1 MLRHVTSIRI
11 PSPVVVVL
19 AAGHGT
25 RMNSPLPKVLHPIC
39 GLPMVSWPVRAALDA
54 GAHRVVVVGGP
65 DRALGPHLPERTALA
80 TQPEARGTGDAVRC
94 AAEHIDP
101 AKPVVVLAGDVP
113 LITADTIA
121 DLVQAH
127 VAGGTAA
134 TMLTMHLD
142 DPTGYGRVVRDEHG
156 DILRV
161 AESKE
166 PGDATLSELVI
177 REVNTGVLCFDGDAL
192 LEVLGCLA
200 PDNAQGELYLPDTL
214 PLLRAAGRRVSA
226 FQTTDPAVCRGVND
240 QIGLAEV
247 RALAQR
253 RIAEA
258 HLRAGVTIVD
268 PARTIID
275 ADVRIGAGTVIE
287 PGTQLEGRTTIGAG
301 CHVGPHVTMR
311 DSELGDGATAL
322 HSVVVGAAVA
332 ARATVGPFAYLR
344 PGARLGSDAKA
355 GTFVEIKNSDIAD
368 GAKVPHLSYIGDADV
383 GTGTNLGAGTI
394 TANYDGRTK
403 HRTRIGAQV
412 KGAVHTSLVAPV
424 TIGDRAV
431 MAAGSTITE
440 DVPEGALAVARA
452 RQRNVEGYAD
462 RSAAPAAGSL
472 SVNAAP

>member
-1 MLRHVTSIRI
+1 MTSTATL
-11 PSPVVVVL
+11 SPVVVVL

-39 GLPMVSWPVRAALDA
+39 GLPMVAWPVRAALDA

-65 DRALGPHLPERTALA
+65 DRVLAPHLPERTVLA
-80 TQPEARGTGDAVRC
+80 TQREARGTGDAVRC

-101 AKPVVVLAGDVP
+101 ALPVVVLAGDVP
-113 LITADTIA
+113 LITAHTIEQ
-121 DLVQAH
+121 LVAAH
-127 VAGGTAA
+127 AASGAAA
-134 TMLTMHLD
+134 TMLTMRLE
-142 DPTGYGRVVRDEHG
+142 DPTGYGRVIRDEHG
-156 DILRV
+156 DVVRV
-161 AESKE
+161 AETKQ
-166 PGDATLSELVI
+166 PGDATIAELAI
-177 REVNTGVLCFDGDAL
+177 REVNTGVLCFDGAAL
-192 LEVLGCLA
+192 LDVLGCLA

-214 PLLRAAGRRVSA
+214 PLLRASGRRVA
-226 FQTTDPAVCRGVND
+226 AYETTDAAVCLGVND
-240 QIGLAEV
+240 QVDLADV

-258 HLRAGVTIVD
+258 HLRAGVTIID
-268 PARTIID
+268 AARTVID

-287 PGTQLEGRTTIGAG
+287 PGTQLEGRTAIGAG

-311 DSELGDGATAL
+311 DSELGDGATIL
-322 HSVVVGAAVA
+322 HSVMAGATVA

-344 PGARLGSDAKA
+344 PGAHLGTDAKA

-383 GTGTNLGAGTI
+383 GAGTNLGAGTI